1 MYGFDG
7 RVLPQCSGDG
17 RNIRPS
23 VGGPV
28 SYTHLANFHDPY
40 ACLKIAEGLAAY
52 AEQNGLDSITELTGC
67 VQEW

>member
-1 MYGFDG
+1 MMMAGAAA
-7 RVLPQCSGDG
+7 VQ
-17 RNIRPS
+17 
-23 VGGPV
+23 VG
-28 SYTHLANFHDPY
+28 TANFHDPY